1 MKKSSRSLNRL
12 FYILYILYLINGI
25 LAESQ
30 YSLLQPY
37 STILTV
43 MRYLDLAAFAV
54 LGVSRSGKMNKTRMI
69 LGLVTLG
76 ITVITVLFYDGGI
89 GILFI
94 IFILMAGKNRDL
106 STIFK
111 TTVITIV
118 ATYLFV
124 ILSSQVGII
133 PDNVGT
139 RWIGNYAGSFFAGE
153 YVRHAMGFLVSNQV
167 PVTFLMVYILIIG
180 WTKGNIS
187 LWLNTAFALINI
199 YLFYNFGSRIV
210 FVVTFVAIIVFYGI
224 KIREKLG
231 KISRHKT
238 GKRSVLT
245 YSFIGAAIISFAVSL
260 LYTSSSSTLQYLDV
274 FFNHRI
280 SMASEAIKYYGI
292 HFIGM
297 GKDAATYNGAL
308 NTVTVD
314 NGYVS
319 LFIQN
324 GFVVGIIVIVA
335 LTYITQK
342 ATYYKNRYILWA
354 LVIFAA
360 LNMINAD
367 LISYRAIAWYC
378 ILVNPQDQL
387 LLSDEVLMKK
397 RKRLFRITRG
407 SDRSRTSSVVVTAA
421 RRVQ

>member
-1 MKKSSRSLNRL
+1 MKKSSLSLNRL
-12 FYILYILYLINGI
+12 FYILYILYLINSI

-43 MRYLDLAAFAV
+43 MRYLDLAAFAI
-54 LGVSRSGKMNKTRMI
+54 LGISKSSKMNRTRFI
-69 LGLVTLG
+69 LGAIALG
-76 ITVITVLFYDGGI
+76 ITIVTVLFYDGGI

-106 STIFK
+106 STVFK

-124 ILSSQVGII
+124 ILSSQIGII

-167 PVTFLMVYILIIG
+167 PVTFLMIYILLIG
-180 WTKGNIS
+180 WTKGHIS
-187 LWLNTAFALINI
+187 LWLNTAFALVNI

-210 FVVTFVAIIVFYGI
+210 FVVTFVAIVVFYGI

-231 KISRHKT
+231 KISKHKP
-238 GKRSVLT
+238 GKHSVLT
-245 YSFIGAAIISFAVSL
+245 YSFIVAAIISFAVSI
-260 LYTSSSSTLQYLDV
+260 LYNSRSSTLQYMDL

-297 GKDAATYNGAL
+297 GKDAATYNGTL
-308 NTVTVD
+308 NTITVD
-314 NGYVS
+314 NGYIS

-324 GFVVGIIVIVA
+324 GFIVGTIVIVA

-342 ATYYKNRYILWA
+342 CTYYRNRYILWA
-354 LVIFAA
+354 LVIFAT

-387 LLSDEVLMKK
+387 LISDEVLIK
-397 RKRLFRITRG
+397 RKKKLFRITNG
-407 SDRSRTSSVVVTAA
+407 SNSSRKGRAIATEA